1 MIGFK
6 NAEEIVEDGF
16 RYLVTDKD
24 FFWVITPQRQVKF
37 QKTFDI
43 VARNDKGEVVEINAK
58 FVSTKIDPELAQ
70 QIAKSVKEIVDCDE
84 DDVIVQKFYK
94 KAVVKLIM
102 VEEDGKYWL

>member
-6 NAEEIVEDGF
+6 NAEIVEEDGF

-24 FFWVITPQRQVKF
+24 FFWAITPQRRVKF